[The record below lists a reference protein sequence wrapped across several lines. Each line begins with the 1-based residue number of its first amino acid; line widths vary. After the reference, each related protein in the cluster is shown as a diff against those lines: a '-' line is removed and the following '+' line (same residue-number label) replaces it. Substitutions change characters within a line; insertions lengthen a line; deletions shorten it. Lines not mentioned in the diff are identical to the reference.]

1 METNSLR
8 SQPAL
13 VSVKPF
19 NLRTA
24 FRHWRGDWGVFG
36 LAAWGMTLI
45 AFIVFFGLPLVWL
58 LLAPSKTD
66 AELLRLGPLAFG
78 SFGNYAR
85 AWNNLNFL
93 NEGIIIKWATNSVL
107 YTATSLLLSLAVA
120 VPAGYALATR
130 KFFGRR
136 FILWGTLI
144 TMILPGSA
152 LVLPLF
158 LEMNLFRLVNTAWAV
173 ILPGAFFPFGV
184 YLAYIFFATSL
195 PKDLLAA
202 ARVDGCSEWQLFRLV
217 ALPLARTLLGLLTF
231 LSFTANWNNYFL
243 PFVMLNNDQLY
254 TLPLG
259 VQVLTS
265 STNALFPNFG
275 NDFPI
280 RRPEAALLGL
290 ILVLPV
296 AVVFLFAQ
304 RFVLSGALTGATKE

>member
-1 METNSLR
+1 MQTNSLR
-8 SQPAL
+8 SQPKR
-13 VSVKPF
+13 VQIQKVG
-19 NLRTA
+19 LRTA
-24 FRHWRGDWGVFG
+24 FRRWRGDWSLIGLFG
-36 LAAWGMTLI
+36 WGLTLAA
-45 AFIVFFGLPLVWL
+45 FVVFFGLPLVWL

-66 AELLRLGPLAFG
+66 SELLRLGPLTFG
-78 SFGNYAR
+78 SLGNYGR
-85 AWNNLNFL
+85 AWTNLAVL
-93 NEGIIIKWATNSVL
+93 NDGIITRWAANSVL
-107 YTATSLLLSLAVA
+107 YTATSLVISLGVA

-130 KFFGRR
+130 RFAGRR
-136 FILWGTLI
+136 LILWATLI

-158 LEMNLFRLVNTAWAV
+158 LEMNLFRLVNSAWAV
-173 ILPGAFFPFGV
+173 ILPGAFFPFGT
-184 YLAYIFFATSL
+184 YLSYIFFATSL

-202 ARVDGCSEWQLFRLV
+202 GRVDGCSEWQLFRKV

-231 LSFTANWNNYFL
+231 LSFTGNWNNYFL

-265 STNALFPNFG
+265 STSALFPNFG
-275 NDFPI
+275 NDYPI
-280 RRPEAALLGL
+280 KRPEAALLGL

-296 AVVFLFAQ
+296 AIVFLFSQ